1 MIDFF
6 TYFCTPEKPRLS
18 LPDTTA
24 TGKERACRK
33 TQPVKTNRRMFSVYI
48 NITVI
53 NMPQTAKQTEDNA
66 NGGTTHSPAQTP
78 ETAPGSTSFSDFVE
92 KTAAQMR
99 EMGKTRT
106 AETYLT
112 ALNRFRHFRSDITL
126 GEINRDIMEAY
137 ETHLRHSGLMPNTIA
152 FYMRTLRAAYNR
164 AVEKGLTPDNHPFA
178 KLHTGL
184 GKTEK
189 RAVSA
194 DNLRR
199 LAAYKPASAEEE
211 FARDMFLFSFYT
223 RGMAWI
229 DMANLRK
236 SDIRNGQLIYCRRKT
251 GQRLAM
257 KWDKRMQAIADKYP
271 GQDGY
276 LLPIITKQNGK
287 ERNQLRYC
295 LNKTNIRLKEMSEK
309 LRLERSLT
317 MYVARHSW
325 ASIARTIGI
334 PTHIISGGM
343 GHNSEKTTLI
353 YMKDLDSSAIDDAN
367 QRIMNLIG

>member
-1 MIDFF
+1 
-6 TYFCTPEKPRLS
+6 
-18 LPDTTA
+18 
-24 TGKERACRK
+24 
-33 TQPVKTNRRMFSVYI
+33 MFSVYI
-48 NITVI
+48 NITVV
-53 NMPQTAKQTEDNA
+53 NMPQTMKQTEDNT
-66 NGGTTHSPAQTP
+66 NSGTTSGTTQNQ
-78 ETAPGSTSFSDFVE
+78 ETTQGNTSFYDFVE
-92 KTAAQMR
+92 ETAAQMR

-106 AETYLT
+106 AETYMT
-112 ALNRFRHFRSDITL
+112 AMNRFRNFRSNITL

-164 AVEKGLTPDNHPFA
+164 AVEKGLTRDNRPFA

-194 DNLRR
+194 DNLHR

-236 SDIRNGQLIYCRRKT
+236 SDIRNGQLVYCRKKT

-257 KWDKRMQAIADKYP
+257 KWDKRMQDIVDKYP
-271 GQDGY
+271 GSGDY
-276 LLPIITKQNGK
+276 LLPIISKQNGK

-295 LNKTNIRLKEMSEK
+295 LNKTNRRLKAMSEK
-309 LRLERSLT
+309 LGLERSLT

-325 ASIARTIGI
+325 ASIAHTIGI
-334 PTHIISGGM
+334 PTYIISSGM

-353 YMKDLDSSAIDDAN
+353 YMKDLDSSVIDDAN